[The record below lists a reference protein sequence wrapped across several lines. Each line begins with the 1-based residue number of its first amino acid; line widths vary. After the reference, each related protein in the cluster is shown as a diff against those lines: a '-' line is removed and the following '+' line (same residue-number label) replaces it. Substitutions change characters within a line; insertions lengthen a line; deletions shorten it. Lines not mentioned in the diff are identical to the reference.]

1 MQLCMELIYRTLY
14 KNVFHILTIFF
25 CCIRES
31 WVYKRNKC
39 WGVQCLPQG
48 PKFLLMLF
56 FFLRFLYKFHYS
68 AKRTTFLS
76 NASGTCPATN
86 LLVFTI
92 IAFRYNYCLVPL
104 SFCHCGY
111 KNCLIFQSTKSMFI
125 DTNSVY
131 IFPYISPSKILVRAN
146 IIHDLISKFQKQNF
160 TTKQLTN
167 AIGQT

>member
-1 MQLCMELIYRTLY
+1 MQSSMELIYRTLY

-48 PKFLLMLF
+48 QKFLLMFF
-56 FFLRFLYKFHYS
+56 FFLRFLYNFHYS
-68 AKRTTFLS
+68 AKRTTFPS

-86 LLVFTI
+86 LLVFII
-92 IAFRYNYCLVPL
+92 IAFRCNYCLVPL
-104 SFCHCGY
+104 SFCHCSY

-146 IIHDLISKFQKQNF
+146 IIHGLISKFQKQIF
-160 TTKQLTN
+160 TTK
-167 AIGQT
+167 